1 MQVQPTLLGVDVA
14 KAELVA
20 SQSNVSGLVRLPNQR
35 NAIRDYLKRQTGP
48 VWIAVEATNVYH
60 LALVEIAH
68 KLGHTVYV
76 IDGFRLKR
84 YRESI
89 GGRAKTD
96 ATDAQLLRRYLEHE
110 HQDLRPW
117 SPPPKGYAQ
126 VQQLLRRRAVL
137 VQTMTTLRQSL
148 QSLPGLKTS
157 VQALLKQMQQLDR
170 HIQQRLR
177 QALLRHGWAADARR
191 CQGIEGIGPIT
202 GAALTLIF
210 HRGHFASA
218 DAYIAFLG
226 MDVRVRESGTFS
238 GRRKLTKKGD
248 PELRRL
254 LYMAAMTARRSKTW
268 QGFYQRMLDHGLSP
282 TQALVALARKLARI
296 AFALLDHQS
305 IYQPKEA

>member
-1 MQVQPTLLGVDVA
+1 
-14 KAELVA
+14 
-20 SQSNVSGLVRLPNQR
+20 LPNQR

-60 LALVEIAH
+60 LTLVEIAH